1 MPAGDPPPGRAEMRA
16 FVSILPLGLSLAACG
31 GPPPPDP
38 RGVGRDEVL
47 VQVTASGRADT
58 RPDEARFAAGVSTI
72 ATTAA
77 AASEGNNAA
86 INRVVAALRRLGI
99 RPDDVQTQ
107 SITLGRIDYGPN
119 RGRFEANNV
128 IAVRIRDLSRAGPAI
143 AAATTAGA
151 NVLSGPSLRVGD
163 PEAASRAAYAGAYR
177 AARARAEAYAGA
189 AGMRLARVLAIRDA
203 PTEAILPFA
212 GYEEAAQYNRPPA
225 IEAPPPVQ
233 VGVTTNEVRIRVD
246 FALAPQ

>member
-1 MPAGDPPPGRAEMRA
+1 MRA
-16 FVSILPLGLSLAACG
+16 FLSILPLALTLAACG

-38 RGVGRDEVL
+38 RGVGREEVL
-47 VQVTASGRADT
+47 VQVTASGRADM

-72 ATTAA
+72 AATAA
-77 AASEGNNAA
+77 ASSDGNNAA
-86 INRVVAALRRLGI
+86 INRVVAALRGLGI

-119 RGRFEANNV
+119 RGRFEASNV
-128 IAVRIRDLSRAGPAI
+128 IAVRIRDLGRAGPAI

-163 PEAASRAAYAGAYR
+163 PEAASRAAYAQAYR

-203 PTEAILPFA
+203 PTDAILPFA
-212 GYEEAAQYNRPPA
+212 GYEADMQSSRAPPA
-225 IEAPPPVQ
+225 VEPPPVQ
-233 VGVTTNEVRIRVD
+233 AGVNTSEVRIRVD
-246 FALAPQ
+246 FALAPE